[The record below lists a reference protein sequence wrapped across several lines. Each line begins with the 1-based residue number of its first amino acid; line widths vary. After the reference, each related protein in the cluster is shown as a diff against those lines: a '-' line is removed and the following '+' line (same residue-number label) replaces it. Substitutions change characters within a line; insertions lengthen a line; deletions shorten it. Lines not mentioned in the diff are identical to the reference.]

1 MWGAVRSR
9 AGAVEMPETLTAWQ
23 VEFCAACEGTR
34 WVGEFQRM
42 RGARLDTGV
51 AVGEDMLQ

>member
-1 MWGAVRSR
+1 MSEIVLR
-9 AGAVEMPETLTAWQ
+9 GAVEMPETLTAWQ